1 MVFFCFFIFE
11 GVLRRDKTVQC
22 SFPTLLGCSQ
32 GCVHVPWLVGSL
44 RMASPAWALWSFLS
58 TTDFLS
64 LLFPLKASLIIKT
77 LLCAAW
83 LHRWSCSSAKH
94 VHNTSRDIDL
104 TGIAFNL
111 SDPHSFLCK
120 TGSSLTA
127 RVCVSWLVDAWKL
140 TDGFFLTRPLA
151 FFCSVFFPLPFCSSP
166 FLSHGEILQVYYCT

>member
-1 MVFFCFFIFE
+1 MCPDLSVAF
-11 GVLRRDKTVQC
+11 GW
-22 SFPTLLGCSQ
+22 PLLLE
-32 GCVHVPWLVGSL
+32 HF
-44 RMASPAWALWSFLS
+44 WSFLS

-120 TGSSLTA
+120 TGSSLTV

-151 FFCSVFFPLPFCSSP
+151 FFLQYFLSSSFLFFTLPFPWRNPPGLLLYLTSTSLSLFEIVVGMRSS
-166 FLSHGEILQVYYCT
+166 S